1 MNKENRNLVL
11 TVAIVAIIFIGGYAS
26 IVAYTG
32 YTSPFSVVTS
42 QSMQHDN
49 NRSEIGIIDTGDIV
63 LIRDPSKET
72 IVTYVEGYK
81 TGYST
86 FGDYGSVIIYNRGND
101 QNPVIHRAILWL
113 DYNDGVWSAPSL
125 KDFDDWYFI
134 DDNDPSHTKTD
145 WTNITGTLFICGTS
159 ISMSSLSP
167 QSGYL
172 TKGDNNSRFDQPS
185 IIDHLV
191 TPDEIRSIPVMEI
204 PWLGTLKILINNGG
218 YHSIRQTQQNLFS
231 DEPLVGVG
239 CDSHDLAFPDF
250 ERIAGAF
257 GISYVR
263 AEHNTD
269 LAEAISRTLKL
280 KGPVLC
286 EVFVSID
293 QPFEPRSATK
303 KNPDGSLS
311 SPPLEDMAP
320 FLPEEEMDAN
330 MIVKRVKS

>member
-218 YHSIRQTQQNLFS
+218 ENLEYVPNSIPSLVMFFVTIFGLIILYDSIFLFRLRKEAS
-231 DEPLVGVG
+231 KKLEWIE
-239 CDSHDLAFPDF
+239 SH
-250 ERIAGAF
+250 R
-257 GISYVR
+257 R
-263 AEHNTD
+263 
-269 LAEAISRTLKL
+269 
-280 KGPVLC
+280 
-286 EVFVSID
+286 
-293 QPFEPRSATK
+293 
-303 KNPDGSLS
+303 
-311 SPPLEDMAP
+311 
-320 FLPEEEMDAN
+320 
-330 MIVKRVKS
+330 

>member
-1 MNKENRNLVL
+1 MMNLQEL
-11 TVAIVAIIFIGGYAS
+11 
-26 IVAYTG
+26 
-32 YTSPFSVVTS
+32 
-42 QSMQHDN
+42 
-49 NRSEIGIIDTGDIV
+49 
-63 LIRDPSKET
+63 ET
-72 IVTYVEGYK
+72 I
-81 TGYST
+81 S
-86 FGDYGSVIIYNRGND
+86 S
-101 QNPVIHRAILWL
+101 HRMPI
-113 DYNDGVWSAPSL
+113 
-125 KDFDDWYFI
+125 KMF
-134 DDNDPSHTKTD
+134 
-145 WTNITGTLFICGTS
+145 
-159 ISMSSLSP
+159 
-167 QSGYL
+167 
-172 TKGDNNSRFDQPS
+172 
-185 IIDHLV
+185 
-191 TPDEIRSIPVMEI
+191 
-204 PWLGTLKILINNGG
+204 LINNGG